1 MYKWQENFWKPH
13 LEFIFLW
20 NFVTWKQGSEAIWG
34 KAIYSDMHTFL
45 FYEAM
50 RTIQPMA
57 EQNYIR
63 FIIDYMSIKE
73 SQVV

>member
-13 LEFIFLW
+13 LEFILLW
-20 NFVTWKQGSEAIWG
+20 NFVTWKQGSEDIWS

-57 EQNYIR
+57 EQNYIH